1 MTLGLALPFPRVG
14 SVKPRVMAPQSS
26 VGFPKIDLK
35 SPLNVQK
42 HYKKAVHESR
52 FCTTFPRVGS
62 VKPRVMTS
70 LKCNVM
76 GKTQLKTAQNNTKRG
91 S

>member
-1 MTLGLALPFPRVG
+1 MQKLI
-14 SVKPRVMAPQSS
+14 SVKPRVMTPQSS
-26 VGFPKIDLK
+26 VDFPKIDLK

-42 HYKKAVHESR
+42 HFQKAGHLSR